1 MLVEMLLQ
9 VSVFI
14 VPASNIPLVIF
25 SGFFLNLRDVPMWLR
40 WLTDV
45 SYFRY
50 AFEGLVLSVY
60 GYNRPNLKCAEV
72 YCYFKSPLKFLQ
84 EFEMADGVYAYDV
97 LALVIWA
104 VAAQLS
110 VFFALKFRIRNLQ

>member
-1 MLVEMLLQ
+1 MLLQ
-9 VSVFI
+9 VSVFV
-14 VPASNIPLVIF
+14 VPAFNLPLVIF
-25 SGFFLNLRDVPMWLR
+25 SGFFLNLRDVPTWFK

-60 GYNRPNLKCAEV
+60 GYNRPNLKCSEI

-84 EFEMADGVYAYDV
+84 EFEMADRVYAYDV
-97 LALVIWA
+97 LALVIWVL
-104 VAAQLS
+104 VAQVSL
-110 VFFALKFRIRNLQ
+110 FFALKSRIRNLR

>member
-1 MLVEMLLQ
+1 
-9 VSVFI
+9 
-14 VPASNIPLVIF
+14 VPASNIPWIIF
-25 SGFFLNLRDVPMWLR
+25 SGFFLNLRDVPKWLR
-40 WLTDV
+40 WMADV

-50 AFEGLVLSVY
+50 GFEGLVLSVY
-60 GYNRPNLKCAEV
+60 GYNRPNLKCSEV

-104 VAAQLS
+104 VAAHLS
-110 VFFALKFRIRNLQ
+110 FFFALKYRIHKLQ

>member
-1 MLVEMLLQ
+1 MLIEMLLQ
-9 VSVFI
+9 ISVFV

-25 SGFFLNLRDVPMWLR
+25 SGFFLNLRDVPKWLR

-50 AFEGLVLSVY
+50 AFEGLALSVY
-60 GYNRPNLKCAEV
+60 GYNRPNLKCSEP

-84 EFEMADGVYAYDV
+84 EFEMADAVYAYDV
-97 LALVIWA
+97 LALTIWA
-104 VAAQLS
+104 VAANVL
-110 VFFALKFRIRNLQ
+110 VFCALKYRIRNFQ